1 MEKIAYIVPNK
12 KWIPV
17 IEEMISD
24 MRGVYQVDVQ
34 TIDVMHIQS
43 EYRRLSREGYGVII
57 ARGGTY
63 LELSSRSGAAR
74 VMEVRVRTSDVL
86 GAIKK
91 CQEYYSGKIYLGL
104 HEKVAIDFEKTL
116 SLYNFSVSVFRYVTP
131 SDLKERVEEIPESN
145 VLVLTSGIV
154 SDTTDRDDLMFE
166 QLGVGDEA
174 VREVV
179 ERAQDYLRQ
188 QQADAQQINLL
199 ESILLNVEEGIIV
212 FDRKMKIQELNR
224 RAQQLLDITVD
235 DALGKKISLFIT
247 DCSTEMLHKLKEN
260 RQITFLYQK
269 NRKILNVIV
278 SQFRYYQDED
288 RFILTLQ
295 DVTKIQD
302 EERAIRRKLAQKG
315 LVANYTFAD
324 ILTVEKSMKRMLEK
338 AKTVSGYEGNV
349 LIYGANGTGKELLAQ
364 SIHNASSRANG
375 PFVAVNCAAL
385 AESLLES
392 ELFGYVGGAFTGA
405 KKEGKAGL
413 FELAHEG
420 TIFLDEIN
428 SMPLGLQAKILRVI
442 QQQEV
447 MRVGSDYVVPIN
459 VRVIAAANE
468 PMRECI
474 NRGEFRQ
481 DLYFRISTFEL
492 ELPPMNERPKDVL
505 HLFRHYLA
513 EFEEIPEAEVSIP
526 EEFVQMLQEHNWWG
540 NVREIRSTALR
551 YHAFHGDNSGGE
563 ILKNED
569 VEESL
574 VDDDFKINLSELN
587 KTVEQL
593 VIESMLN
600 KNMKKT
606 DIANALGISRQALYK
621 KLNS

>member
-1 MEKIAYIVPNK
+1 MEKIAYIVPNE

-17 IEEMISD
+17 IEDCIAGT
-24 MRGVYQVDVQ
+24 RGFYRVDVQ

-63 LELSSRSGAAR
+63 LELSRRSGAAR
-74 VMEVRVRTSDVL
+74 VMEVRVRTTDVL
-86 GAIKK
+86 VAIKK
-91 CQEYYSGKIYLGL
+91 SQEYYRGKIYVGL

-116 SLYNFSVSVFRYVTP
+116 SLYNFPVSVFRYVTTV
-131 SDLKERVEEIPESN
+131 DLKERVDEIPESN

-154 SDTTDRDDLMFE
+154 ADTTDREDLMFE
-166 QLGVGDEA
+166 QLGIGDEA

-188 QQADAQQINLL
+188 RQADDQQINLL
-199 ESILLNVEEGIIV
+199 ESILLNVEEGIVV
-212 FDRKMKIQELNR
+212 FDRNMKIQELNR
-224 RAQQLLDITVD
+224 RAQKLLGITVD
-235 DALGKKISLFIT
+235 DALGKKISNFVK
-247 DCSTEMLHKLKEN
+247 DCSPEMLHKLWEN
-260 RQITFLYQK
+260 QQITFLYQK
-269 NRKILNVIV
+269 NHKTLNVVV

-288 RFILTLQ
+288 RFIMTIQ

-315 LVANYTFAD
+315 LVANYTFSD
-324 ILTVEKSMKRMLEK
+324 ILTAETSMKRLLEK
-338 AKTVSGYEGNV
+338 AKTVSAYEGNV

-364 SIHNASSRANG
+364 SIHNASLRANG

-459 VRVIAAANE
+459 VRVIAASNE
-468 PMRECI
+468 PMRERI

-492 ELPPMNERPKDVL
+492 NLPSMNERPKDVL
-505 HLFRHYLA
+505 YLFRHYLA
-513 EFEEIPEAEVSIP
+513 EFENCPESDITLP
-526 EEFVQMLQEHNWWG
+526 EEFVELLQTHNWWG

-587 KTVEQL
+587 KTVEEL
-593 VIESMLN
+593 VITSMLN